1 MTSAPLGELVDI
13 RGGGTPRR
21 DNPAY
26 WNGNIP
32 WATVKD
38 FKTTEISK
46 TLETIS
52 EPGVKESATS
62 VIPAGNI
69 IVPTRMALGKV
80 AINRIDLAIN
90 QDLKALLIH
99 DRKRVDGEYLFRF
112 LLSKSAYIEGQG
124 KGATVKGITLD
135 VLREL
140 EVPLP
145 SLAEQKRIAAIL
157 NKADAIRRK
166 RQQAIQLAD
175 KFMLSVFLDM
185 FGDPVRNPMG
195 WDERPLESVA
205 EIRSGA
211 TKGRT
216 FADRRTVTL
225 PYMRVANVQ
234 DGRIDTSDI
243 QYIEVLESEV
253 NRYSLQAGDLL
264 LTEGGDPD
272 KLGRG
277 AVWYG
282 DVAPCLHQ
290 NHIFAVRVFKNTV
303 HPEFLS
309 AQIASQRGKRY
320 FLKVGKQ
327 TTGIATINKTVLS
340 GYPALVPPMPLQ
352 QQYVKLLERVRS
364 GKVRISNS
372 LEMGGQLFDSI
383 AQRAFRGEL

>member
-157 NKADAIRRK
+157 DKADAIRRK

-175 KFMLSVFLDM
+175 EFLRSVFLDM
-185 FGDPVRNPMG
+185 FGDPFTNPKRWPVVRL
-195 WDERPLESVA
+195 DELA
-205 EIRSGA
+205 EKVTDGTHQSPKWTADGVPFLFISNIVNQQINFETEKFIA
-211 TKGRT
+211 EET
-216 FADRRTVTL
+216 FRELT
-225 PYMRVANVQ
+225 
-234 DGRIDTSDI
+234 RITP
-243 QYIEVLESEV
+243 IEL
-253 NRYSLQAGDLL
+253 
-264 LTEGGDPD
+264 
-272 KLGRG
+272 
-277 AVWYG
+277 G
-282 DVAPCLHQ
+282 DVLYTTVGSYGNAALVNSNRKFCFQ
-290 NHIFAVRVFKNTV
+290 RHIAHIKPDRNKVI
-303 HPEFLS
+303 PEFLWAMMNS
-309 AQIASQRGKRY
+309 PGVRRQADKQARGVAQKTLNLGELKS
-320 FLKVGKQ
+320 FLVFSPSFPEQERFVKLIRKVG
-327 TTGIATINKTVLS
+327 S
-340 GYPALVPPMPLQ
+340 
-352 QQYVKLLERVRS
+352 VKE
-364 GKVRISNS
+364 GFAIGNEAS
-372 LEMGGQLFDSI
+372 LQLFRSTS
-383 AQRAFRGEL
+383 QRAFRGEL